1 MFQVPKVSGI
11 LNPGGVSGILNPGGH
26 SQNRIKGT
34 VVLMRKN
41 VLDFN
46 SVADFTKG
54 NVGGVIGTGLSVV
67 GSTVDGLTAF
77 LGRSVSLQL
86 ISATKSDESG
96 KGKVGK
102 DTFIEGIIT
111 SLPTLGAGESAFYV
125 HFEWDESMGIPGAF
139 YVKNFMQVEFY
150 LKSLTLEDVPNHGT
164 IRFVCNSWIYNTNL
178 YKKSLRIFFANHT
191 YVPSETPKPLVH
203 YREEELKN
211 LRGDGTGERK
221 EHERIYDYDVYN
233 DLGNPD
239 LSENFARPI
248 LGGSSTHP
256 YPRRGRTGRYPTR
269 KDSNCEKPGEVY
281 VPRDEN
287 FGHLKSSDFLA
298 YGIKSLSQY
307 VLPAFE
313 SMFSLNLTPNEFD
326 SFQDVRDLCE
336 GGIKLPTEVISSI
349 ALLPVIKELFRTD
362 GEQVLKFPTPH
373 VIKVNKSAWM
383 TDEEFAREMIAG
395 VNPNVIRGLE
405 EFPPKSNLD
414 PATYGDQNSKI
425 TAEALDLEGST
436 VDEALA
442 KKRLFVLDYH
452 DIFMPYIRGI
462 NQTYAKA
469 YATRTILFLKENGT
483 LMPVAIE
490 LSLPHPA
497 GDKSGA
503 VSQVILPAKEG
514 VESTIWLLAKAYVVV
529 NDSCYHQLMSHWLNT
544 HAVMEPFIIAT
555 HRHLSALHPI
565 YKLLTPHY
573 RDTMNINALA
583 RQSLIN
589 ADGIIEKSFLPS
601 KYSVEMSSAVYKN
614 WVFTDQALPA
624 ELVKR
629 GVAVKDSSAPHGL
642 RLLIEDYPY
651 AVDGLEIWAVI
662 KSWVQEYV
670 SLYYAKDDDVKSD
683 PELQH
688 WWKEAV
694 EKGHADLKDKP
705 WWPKLQT
712 LEELVEI
719 CTIIIWTGSALHAAV
734 NFGQYPYGGFILN
747 RPTSSR
753 RLLPEKGTP
762 EYEEMV
768 NSHQKAYLRTITSKF
783 QTMID
788 LSVIEI
794 LSRHASD
801 EVYLGQR
808 ENPHW
813 TSDSKALQA
822 FQKFGNKL
830 KDIEEKLASKN
841 KDEKLR
847 NRIGPV
853 ELPYTLLHP
862 TSEEGLTFRGIPN
875 SISI

>member
-1 MFQVPKVSGI
+1 MFSVPGVKGI
-11 LNPGGVSGILNPGGH
+11 LNKGGTNK
-26 SQNRIKGT
+26 IKGT

-41 VLDFN
+41 VLDYN
-46 SVADFTKG
+46 SVSDLTKG
-54 NVGGVIGTGLSVV
+54 NVGGLIGAAHNIM
-67 GSTVDGLTAF
+67 GSTVDTLTAF

-86 ISATKSDESG
+86 ISATNPHANG
-96 KGKVGK
+96 KEA
-102 DTFIEGIIT
+102 FLEGIIV
-111 SLPTLGAGESAFYV
+111 SLPTLGAGESAFNI

-139 YVKNFMQVEFY
+139 YIKNFMQIEFY
-150 LKSLTLEDVPNHGT
+150 LKNLTLEDVPNHGT
-164 IRFVCNSWIYNTNL
+164 IRFVCNSWVYNARL
-178 YKKSLRIFFANHT
+178 YKTPRIFFANHT
-191 YVPSETPKPLVH
+191 YLPSETPAPLVK

-221 EHERIYDYDVYN
+221 EYDRIYDYDVYN

-239 LSENFARPI
+239 LHENLSRPI
-248 LGGSSTHP
+248 LGGSTTHP
-256 YPRRGRTGRYPTR
+256 YPRRGRTDP
-269 KDSNCEKPGEVY
+269 DCEKPGEVY

-298 YGIKSLSQY
+298 YGIKTLSQL
-307 VLPAFE
+307 VIPAFE
-313 SMFSLNLTPNEFD
+313 SVFDLNFTPNEFD
-326 SFQDVRDLCE
+326 SFQDVRDLNE
-336 GGIKLPTEVISSI
+336 GGIKLPTDVISTIS
-349 ALLPVIKELFRTD
+349 LLPVIKELFRTD

-373 VIKVNKSAWM
+373 IIQVSKSAWM

-395 VNPNVIRGLE
+395 VNPCVIRGLQ

-414 PATYGDQNSKI
+414 PSIYGDQTSKI
-425 TAEALDLEGST
+425 KADALDLDGYT
-436 VDEALA
+436 VDQAIDNR
-442 KKRLFVLDYH
+442 RLFTLDYH
-452 DIFMPYIRGI
+452 DIFMPYLRQI
-462 NQTYAKA
+462 NQTNAKA
-469 YATRTILFLKENGT
+469 YATRTILFLKEDGT
-483 LMPVAIE
+483 LKPVAIE
-490 LSLPHPA
+490 LSLPHPD
-497 GDKSGA
+497 GDHQGA
-503 VSQVILPAKEG
+503 DSQVILPANEG
-514 VESTIWLLAKAYVVV
+514 VESTIWLLAKAYVIV

-544 HAVMEPFIIAT
+544 HAAIEPFIIAT

-601 KYSVEMSSAVYKN
+601 MYSVEMSSEVYKN
-614 WVFTDQALPA
+614 WVFTDQALPTD
-624 ELVKR
+624 LIKR
-629 GVAVKDSSAPHGL
+629 GVAIKDSSAPHGL
-642 RLLIEDYPY
+642 RLLIEDYPF
-651 AVDGLEIWAVI
+651 AVDGLEIWAAI
-662 KSWVQEYV
+662 KTWVQEYV
-670 SLYYAKDDDVKSD
+670 SLYYARDDDVKSD

-694 EKGHADLKDKP
+694 EKGHGDLKDKP

-719 CTIIIWTGSALHAAV
+719 CTIIIWTASAFHAAV

-747 RPTSSR
+747 RPTTTR
-753 RLLPEKGTP
+753 RLLPEKGTA

-768 NSHQKAYLRTITSKF
+768 KSHQKAYLRTITSKF
-783 QTMID
+783 QTLID

-830 KDIEEKLASKN
+830 KEIEEKLERKN
-841 KDEKLR
+841 SEGSAC
-847 NRIGPV
+847 NRVGPV
-853 ELPYTLLHP
+853 QMPYTLLHP
-862 TSEEGLTFRGIPN
+862 SSKEGLTCRGIPN

>member
-178 YKKSLRIFFANHT
+178 YKKSLRIFFANH
-191 YVPSETPKPLVH
+191 VH
-203 YREEELKN
+203 
-211 LRGDGTGERK
+211 
-221 EHERIYDYDVYN
+221 
-233 DLGNPD
+233 
-239 LSENFARPI
+239 
-248 LGGSSTHP
+248 
-256 YPRRGRTGRYPTR
+256 
-269 KDSNCEKPGEVY
+269 SNCEKPGEVY